1 MSPTLLI
8 VRHAH
13 RDKSLGG
20 EADNGLSAKGRKQSS
35 RVLERFVE
43 CFGEQFAGAGS
54 VKVLSSPK
62 RRCVETVQP
71 IAEHLGTK
79 VRLEAL
85 LDEGEN
91 LELRAKRFFQEW
103 KKDSPKLMV
112 ICSHGDWIPCFLEL
126 ATGVQ
131 TDLAKGGWIRLEN
144 RDGRPVV
151 TEILQEL

>member
-1 MSPTLLI
+1 MTPTLLI

-20 EADNGLSAKGRKQSS
+20 AADNGLSAKGRKQSS
-35 RVLERFVE
+35 RVLERFK
-43 CFGEQFAGAGS
+43 EQFASAGS

-62 RRCVETVQP
+62 RRCMETVQP

-79 VRLEAL
+79 VRVEAL

-91 LELRAKRFFQEW
+91 LELRAKKFLQEW
-103 KKDSPKLMV
+103 KKDSPELLV
-112 ICSHGDWIPCFLEL
+112 ICSHGDWIPCFLEF

-131 TDLAKGGWIRLEN
+131 TDLAKGGWVRLEN